1 MSLVRIKIFAFG
13 LILSWAKSQT
23 VEDIRHQAR
32 AYELENCKLDLIFCE
47 DDWRVAALQ
56 SKNCNKY
63 RISSYSIRL

>member
-32 AYELENCKLDLIFCE
+32 TYELEDCKLDLIFCKL
-47 DDWRVAALQ
+47 DL
-56 SKNCNKY
+56 
-63 RISSYSIRL
+63 

>member
-32 AYELENCKLDLIFCE
+32 TYELEDCKLDFIFCKH
-47 DDWRVAALQ
+47 DL
-56 SKNCNKY
+56 
-63 RISSYSIRL
+63 